1 MYHRFE
7 SYLSRG
13 YGVMVT
19 YLIWNQTSIGSN
31 PIVPMQKSIAQRLER
46 LAVNQTVVGSNP
58 TRFEVKW
65 YSVRG
70 STLGS
75 YSGRRGSNPLA
86 CNLDNPS

>member
-1 MYHRFE
+1 
-7 SYLSRG
+7 
-13 YGVMVT
+13 MVT
-19 YLIWNQTSIGSN
+19 YLIWNQTSIGSS
-31 PIVPMQKSIAQRLER
+31 PIVPIGIYLLSIAQWSER

-58 TRFEVKW
+58 TRFAKRW

-86 CNLDNPS
+86 CSIFGLTLVKLV